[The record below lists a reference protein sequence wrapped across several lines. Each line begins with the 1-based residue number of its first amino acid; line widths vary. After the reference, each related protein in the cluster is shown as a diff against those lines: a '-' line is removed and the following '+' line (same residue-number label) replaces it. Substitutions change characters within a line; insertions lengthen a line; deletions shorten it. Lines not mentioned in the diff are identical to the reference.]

1 MWIFVG
7 PKSGM
12 MRKKHRNWYAPICI
26 KDDKASNLANSN
38 KEKENRVVKSPGNSI
53 YRLKNDEMIDYL

>member
-7 PKSGM
+7 TKSGM
-12 MRKKHRNWYAPICI
+12 MCKKHRNWYATICI

-38 KEKENRVVKSPGNSI
+38 KEKENKVVKSPGNSI
-53 YRLKNDEMIDYL
+53 YRLNNDEMIDYL